1 MGTGERYAC
10 LNKTCA
16 DFPKMPAKLLIVEDQ
31 ADIRRLIRWAL
42 EDDDYEI
49 QEAAN
54 GASGLEK
61 ILSWQPDLVLL
72 DTMMPGEL
80 DGLEVCRQARAAPDT
95 AKTVIVMLTAK
106 AGSADHEAARTAGA
120 DYFLPKPF
128 SPAKLSELL
137 GALLK
142 HRSGT

>member
-1 MGTGERYAC
+1 
-10 LNKTCA
+10 
-16 DFPKMPAKLLIVEDQ
+16 MPAKLLIVEDQ

-42 EDDDYEI
+42 EDDAYEI

-54 GASGLEK
+54 GTAGLEK
-61 ILSWQPDLVLL
+61 ILSWQPDMVLL
-72 DTMMPGEL
+72 DTMMPGGM
-80 DGLEVCRQARAAPDT
+80 DGLEVCRQVRAAPGT
-95 AKTVIVMLTAK
+95 AKTVIVMLTAT
-106 AGSADHEAARTAGA
+106 AASADHEAARAAGA

-142 HRSGT
+142 HRQDR

>member
-1 MGTGERYAC
+1 
-10 LNKTCA
+10 
-16 DFPKMPAKLLIVEDQ
+16 MPAKLLIVEDQ

-49 QEAAN
+49 HEAAN
-54 GASGLEK
+54 GAAGLDQ
-61 ILSWQPDLVLL
+61 ILTWHPDLVLL
-72 DTMMPGEL
+72 DMMMPGGM
-80 DGLEVCRQARAAPDT
+80 DGLELCRQVRAAPDT
-95 AKTVIVMLTAK
+95 AKTIIVMLTAK
-106 AGSADHEAARTAGA
+106 AGSADHEAARAAGA

-142 HRSGT
+142 HKSSH